1 MQILPLILLKSLTFL
16 LDLNLLM
23 PMLKKFFFFFYLI
36 YFFIKISKKNFNST
50 NGKIIFSF
58 LNLGND
64 ENLLYWYAK
73 GMTWDLA
80 NATCSPY

>member
-1 MQILPLILLKSLTFL
+1 MEKL
-16 LDLNLLM
+16 
-23 PMLKKFFFFFYLI
+23 
-36 YFFIKISKKNFNST
+36 
-50 NGKIIFSF
+50 FSVF

>member
-23 PMLKKFFFFFYLI
+23 PMLKKFFFFLFN
-36 YFFIKISKKNFNST
+36 KISKKNFNST